1 MDKSQTRKSN
11 RIPKS
16 ELEELLNDG
25 KESKY
30 WSAKPKPRRYII
42 ENERVEKYYDNLVI
56 DALKKYDNICGQKF
70 GNKVCFQKHCSH
82 KQEEEKDQKKEDRQE
97 DDYQE
102 EDYQEENYH
111 QQKDSYQS
119 NPLELLIEAIGIVE
133 NKKEDMKQQIIKLVD
148 YESTDEEMIESPK
161 TIESESE
168 EELIVGQVPLYLPP
182 ANFFSKSIKG
192 VEIPLS

>member
-1 MDKSQTRKSN
+1 MGKSQSRKSN

-16 ELEELLNDG
+16 ELEELLDDG

-42 ENERVEKYYDNLVI
+42 ENEKAEEYYDNLVL

-97 DDYQE
+97 EGYREDNYQK

-111 QQKDSYQS
+111 QQEDNYQS
-119 NPLELLIEAIGIVE
+119 NPLELLIEAIKVVE
-133 NKKEDMKQQIIKLVD
+133 NKKEDEKQQIIKLVD
-148 YESTDEEMIESPK
+148 YESTDEEMIESPN

-182 ANFFSKSIKG
+182 ANFFQKI
-192 VEIPLS
+192 

>member
-1 MDKSQTRKSN
+1 MSKSQIGKSN

-42 ENERVEKYYDNLVI
+42 ENEKTEEYYDNLVL

-82 KQEEEKDQKKEDRQE
+82 KQEEKKDQKKEDRQE
-97 DDYQE
+97 
-102 EDYQEENYH
+102 EDYQEDYQGENYH
-111 QQKDSYQS
+111 QQEDNYRS
-119 NPLELLIEAIGIVE
+119 NPLKLLIEAIKVVE
-133 NKKEDMKQQIIKLVD
+133 NKKEDEKQQIIKLVD
-148 YESTDEEMIESPK
+148 YESTDEEMIESPN

-182 ANFFSKSIKG
+182 ANFFPKSIKKD
-192 VEIPLS
+192 

>member
-1 MDKSQTRKSN
+1 MSKSQIRKSN

-42 ENERVEKYYDNLVI
+42 ENEKAEEYYDNLVL

-97 DDYQE
+97 EGYQEDDYQK
-102 EDYQEENYH
+102 EDYQGENYH
-111 QQKDSYQS
+111 QQEDNYQS
-119 NPLELLIEAIGIVE
+119 NPLELLIEAIKVVE
-133 NKKEDMKQQIIKLVD
+133 NKKEDEKQQIIKLVD
-148 YESTDEEMIESPK
+148 YESTDEEIIESPN

-168 EELIVGQVPLYLPP
+168 EELTVGQVPLYLPP
-182 ANFFSKSIKG
+182 ANFFQKI
-192 VEIPLS
+192 

>member
-1 MDKSQTRKSN
+1 MSKSQIRKSN

-42 ENERVEKYYDNLVI
+42 ENEKAEEYYDNLVL
-56 DALKKYDNICGQKF
+56 DALQKYDNICGQKF

-97 DDYQE
+97 EGYQEDDYQK
-102 EDYQEENYH
+102 EDYQGENYH
-111 QQKDSYQS
+111 QQEDNYQS
-119 NPLELLIEAIGIVE
+119 NPLELLIETIKVVE
-133 NKKEDMKQQIIKLVD
+133 NKKEDEKQQIIKLVD
-148 YESTDEEMIESPK
+148 YENTDEEIIESSN

-168 EELIVGQVPLYLPP
+168 EELTVGQVPLYLPP
-182 ANFFSKSIKG
+182 ANFFQKI
-192 VEIPLS
+192 